1 MKELKAQLVSALLVI
16 LTAAGLVCAGINFQQ
31 NFQQDKKFPLP
42 EDGVTW
48 VDRTTPQ
55 GEPSVVALEI
65 SPDSP
70 AARSL
75 IKTGDRLVKING
87 SKIGSSVDATITL
100 VGIGILRSATYTMQ
114 REGIEFDAKVI
125 VRERIAASAIY
136 YQYAVGLLYLITGMF
151 VFFRRSRAPRAMH
164 FYILCLASFVL
175 SSFHYTGKL
184 NSFDKVIYWGNVI
197 AGVFAPTIFLHF
209 ALTFPAPRTWLRTW
223 WRTVL
228 LYVPAVLF
236 TMLSFGFA
244 SGVAKTA
251 VSLLEL
257 RWTLDQFWL
266 LLLSVAYLLG
276 ALALSLEF
284 RRTKDMV
291 IRQQLKWLRNG
302 VVLGAVPFTA
312 ISVVPYLMGVVPGPY
327 MSMASLFLALI
338 PITWAYAILRYRL
351 MDVDLIFQQGYA
363 YTLATLSVLGIFYAL
378 ILTIKPL
385 EEMDPSAIALLIMI
399 AAFIFQPI
407 RNWMQEQLDRYWFF
421 KDKYDYRKTLIESA
435 RELSSETD
443 LDMMMRSVVDR
454 IKTTLGIQNVAI
466 FLSEGDHYEPC
477 LHTNPAAIAN
487 PETLDLSFLR
497 GDQKGPLFF
506 ERSWAQLD
514 MIWRDWSPSV
524 KQTVSKLDLNYYLP
538 CQVRGRTIAFLGI
551 GRTAEGEFPTSQD
564 MELLVTLSGYVGIA
578 IENARLYSSLQQKA
592 AEYER
597 LKEFS
602 ENIVESINVGIV
614 AADLNDRVESWNSQ
628 METLTGISRESAMDS
643 KLTDLFPRRL
653 STALEEVRGQTGIH
667 QIYKLPVRDRWR
679 ATGKAERLVNV
690 AVAPLVTKDQEQIGR
705 LIIFDDITE
714 RAHLEQQLVQ
724 ADKLSSI
731 GLMAAGIAHEVNTPL
746 AVISTYAQMLT
757 KQVSG
762 DEKKAVMLEKI
773 ANQTFRAS
781 EIVNSLLNF
790 SRTSNTEFEEVDL
803 NKVVRDTV
811 SLVGPQLQN
820 ARVEVTVQTDD
831 SSPTI
836 RGNFGKLQ
844 QVFLNLIMNAK
855 DAMEEGGT
863 LKITTRADDE
873 TARIEITDTGKGI
886 EPSDM
891 ARIYDPFFTTKSPKK
906 GTGLGLSVTYGIVHE
921 HSGNIE
927 VKSQPGEGTTFLL
940 DFPLAR
946 KPVAA

>member
-16 LTAAGLVCAGINFQQ
+16 LTAAGLVCAGMSFQQ

-48 VDRTTPQ
+48 VDRMDSSGQIRVIALDVSSGSP
-55 GEPSVVALEI
+55 GERA
-65 SPDSP
+65 
-70 AARSL
+70 L
-75 IKTGDRLVKING
+75 IKNGDRLVKING
-87 SKIGSSVDATITL
+87 GEINASTDATMAL
-100 VGIGILRSATYTMQ
+100 VSIGVLKSATYTLQ
-114 REGIEFDAKVI
+114 RGGVEFDAKVI
-125 VRERIAASAIY
+125 VRERTAANAIY
-136 YQYAVGLLYLITGMF
+136 YQYVVGLLYLATGMF
-151 VFFRRSRAPRAMH
+151 VFFRRDRAPRATH

-184 NSFDKVIYWGNVI
+184 NAFDRVMYWGNVI
-197 AGVFAPTIFLHF
+197 AGFFAPTIFLHF
-209 ALTFPAPRTWLRTW
+209 SLSFPAPKSWMRGW
-223 WRTVL
+223 WRTGL
-228 LYVPAVLF
+228 LYLPATAF
-236 TMLSFGFA
+236 TLVWIGFS
-244 SGVAKTA
+244 SGIGKTA
-251 VSLLEL
+251 VPLQEL
-257 RWTLDQFWL
+257 RWTLDQLWMLFL
-266 LLLSVAYLLG
+266 AATYLLG
-276 ALALSLEF
+276 ALALTMEF
-284 RRTKDMV
+284 RQATEPI

-302 VVLGAVPFTA
+302 AIAAIVPFTA
-312 ISVVPYLMGVVPGPY
+312 ISVVPYLMGVIPGPY
-327 MSMASLFLALI
+327 MSMSSLFLALI

-363 YTLATLSVLGIFYAL
+363 YTLAALSVLSIFYAL
-378 ILTIKPL
+378 IRAIRPL
-385 EEMDPSAIALLIMI
+385 EEMDPSAVALLIMI

-407 RNWMQEQLDRYWFF
+407 RAWMQEQLDRYIFY
-421 KDKYDYRKTLIESA
+421 KDKYDYRRTLIEFA

-443 LDMMMRSVVDR
+443 LDVMLHSVADR
-454 IKTTLGIQNVAI
+454 IKSTLGIQNVAI
-466 FLSEGDHYEPC
+466 FMSGENGYEPTI
-477 LHTNPAAIAN
+477 HTSPAAIET
-487 PETLDLSFLR
+487 PESLDLSFLKA
-497 GDQKGPLFF
+497 DQNGPLFF
-506 ERSWAQLD
+506 ERAWGQLD

-524 KQTVSKLDLNYYLP
+524 KQTVAKLDLNYYLP

-551 GRTAEGEFPTSQD
+551 GRTAVGEFPTSQD
-564 MELLVTLSGYVGIA
+564 IELLVTLSGYVGAA

-597 LKEFS
+597 LKDFS

-614 AADLNDRVESWNSQ
+614 AADLNDCVESWNSQ
-628 METLTGISRESAMDS
+628 MESLTGISRKSALGS
-643 KLTDLFPRRL
+643 KLTDLFPRKL
-653 STALEEVRGQTGIH
+653 SAALEEVRGQTGIH

-690 AVAPLVTKDQEQIGR
+690 AVAPLATKEQEQIGR

-790 SRTSNTEFEEVDL
+790 SRTSNSEFEDVDL
-803 NKVVRDTV
+803 NKVVRDAV
-811 SLVGPQLQN
+811 SLVEHQLQK
-820 ARVEVTVQTDD
+820 ARVTVRMDIDD
-831 SSPTI
+831 TTPI
-836 RGNFGKLQ
+836 VRGNFGKLQ
-844 QVFLNLIMNAK
+844 QVFLNLIMNAR

-863 LKITTRADDE
+863 LLITGKSDMEST
-873 TARIEITDTGKGI
+873 RIEIADTGKGI
-886 EPSDM
+886 DPGDL
-891 ARIYDPFFTTKSPKK
+891 ARIYDPFFTTKPPKK

-921 HSGNIE
+921 HAGSID
-927 VKSQPGEGTTFLL
+927 VKSRPGEGTTFTL
-940 DFPLAR
+940 DFPLVR
-946 KPVAA
+946 KHVAA